1 MTYLCEGAGMA
12 DYSAPIW
19 DIQFILEEL
28 ALVDKIAEYDDFTE
42 FDSSLVEPVL
52 AEAARF
58 IEETIAPL
66 NATSD
71 QQGSV
76 RADDGSITTPAGFVE
91 AYRAFVDAGWQS
103 VPFDPAYG
111 GGGFPWVIALALQEM
126 LNSACMSFAL
136 CPLLTQ
142 GAIDLLSEHADEA
155 QKETWLRP
163 LVSGEWSATM
173 NLTEP
178 DAGSDVGALR
188 AKAIRADDGTYR
200 ISGQKIFIT
209 YGEHDMVDNIVHLVL
224 ARTPDAP
231 AGTRGI
237 STFIVPKFLLDD
249 DGQPTIR
256 NDVSCTSIEHKLGI
270 HGSPTCVLQFG
281 DGDGAVGYLIG
292 EENRGMSYMFT
303 MMNNARL
310 SVGVQGLAIAERAYQ
325 DAVEYASERRQG
337 RALGAPA
344 GTSSPI
350 IEHLDVRRNLLT
362 MKAYIEAMRGLA
374 FLDAAAVDAE
384 GHHADP
390 DGRTRGGE
398 RAALLTPIT
407 KAWCTDLG
415 VELTSIAVQVHGGM
429 GFVEETGVAQHYRD
443 ARINP
448 IYEGTNGIQALDL
461 VTRKL
466 PVDGGRVL
474 TELLDDI
481 DRTAVEAI
489 DVGGDIETMGHQLRA
504 SNEVVRKTSATLLE
518 RLGAEPADAFAGAT
532 PYLTML
538 GQHAG
543 GWTLVRQALAAAR
556 RLAEGDD
563 DHRLTAKVHTAGFY
577 CDQLLPLAA
586 AQEAA
591 VLGSADA
598 LLALTVEQFG

>member
-1 MTYLCEGAGMA
+1 MA
-12 DYSAPIW
+12 DYSAPLW
-19 DIQFILEEL
+19 DIRFILDE
-28 ALVDKIAEYDDFTE
+28 IADVATIGTYPDFAD
-42 FDSSLVEPVL
+42 FDPEMVEPL
-52 AEAARF
+52 LDEAGRF

-66 NATSD
+66 NRQSD

-76 RADDGSITTPAGFVE
+76 WNDDYSVTTPDGFIA
-91 AYRAFVDAGWQS
+91 AYKAYAEAGWQS

-111 GGGFPWVIALALQEM
+111 GGGFPWVMSIALQEM

-142 GAIDLLSEHADEA
+142 GAIDLIHEHSDEE

-163 LVSGEWSATM
+163 LISGEWSATM

-188 AKAIRADDGTYR
+188 TKAEPAGDGTYR

-224 ARTPDAP
+224 ARTPGAP
-231 AGTRGI
+231 PGTKGI
-237 STFIVPKFLLDD
+237 STFIVPKYLLDE
-249 DGQPTIR
+249 DGKPSVR
-256 NDVSCTSIEHKLGI
+256 NDVNCTSIEHKLGI

-281 DGDGAVGYLIG
+281 DNDGAVGYLIG
-292 EENRGMSYMFT
+292 EENRGMAYMFT

-325 DAVEYASERRQG
+325 DAVDYSKERKQG

-350 IEHLDVRRNLLT
+350 IEHADVRRTLMT
-362 MKAYIEAMRGLA
+362 MKAYIEAMRGVA

-384 GHHADP
+384 GHHP
-390 DGRTRGGE
+390 DEAGRE
-398 RAALLTPIT
+398 AAAARAALLTPIT
-407 KAWCTDLG
+407 KGWCTDLG
-415 VELTSIAVQVHGGM
+415 VELTSMAVQIHGGM

-461 VTRKL
+461 VARKL
-466 PVDGGRVL
+466 PLDGGAVVAS
-474 TELLDDI
+474 LLDEI
-481 DRTAVEAI
+481 DATATAAQDGGEAMA
-489 DVGGDIETMGHQLRA
+489 TMGAALA
-504 SNEVVRKTSATLLE
+504 TSAASVRATTMKVIE
-518 RLGAEPADAFAGAT
+518 RLSSSPADAFAGAT
-532 PYLTML
+532 PYAKML
-538 GQHAG
+538 GQLVG
-543 GWTLVRQALAAAR
+543 GWSLVRQAQAAQR
-556 RLAEGDD
+556 RIEGGDD
-563 DHRLTAKVHTAGFY
+563 DVRLSNKITTASFY

-586 AQEAA
+586 AQESA
-591 VLGSADA
+591 VLASADVLMA
-598 LLALTVEQFG
+598 LAAEQF

>member
-1 MTYLCEGAGMA
+1 MA

-19 DIQFILEEL
+19 NIQFILEEL
-28 ALVDKIAEYDDFTE
+28 AGIEDIAGYDGFGD
-42 FDSSLVEPVL
+42 FDSALVAPVL
-52 AEAARF
+52 SEAARF
-58 IEETIAPL
+58 IEDTIAPL
-66 NATSD
+66 NTVSD

-76 RADDGSITTPAGFVE
+76 RADDGSVVTPDGFIK
-91 AYRAFVDAGWQS
+91 AYKAFVDAGWPS

-136 CPLLTQ
+136 CPMLTQ
-142 GAIDLLSEHADEA
+142 GAIDLLSEHGDEE
-155 QKETWLRP
+155 QRETWLRP

-188 AKAIRADDGTYR
+188 AKAERHDDGTYR

-209 YGEHDMVDNIVHLVL
+209 YGEHDMVDNIIHLVL

-231 AGTRGI
+231 VGTRGI
-237 STFIVPKFLLDD
+237 STFIVPKFLLDE
-249 DGQPTIR
+249 DGNPTIR

-281 DGDGAVGYLIG
+281 DEGGAVGYLIG

-310 SVGVQGLAIAERAYQ
+310 SVGTQGLAIAERAYQ
-325 DAVEYASERRQG
+325 DAVGYATERTQG
-337 RALGAPA
+337 RALGAAA

-350 IEHLDVRRNLLT
+350 IEHVDVRRNLLT
-362 MKAYIEAMRGLA
+362 MKAYIEAMRGVA
-374 FLDAAAVDAE
+374 FLCAAAVDAQ
-384 GHHADP
+384 GHHPDA
-390 DGRTRGGE
+390 DGRERGGE

-415 VELTSIAVQVHGGM
+415 VEVASIAVQVHGGM

-466 PVDGGRVL
+466 PMDGGRVV
-474 TELLDDI
+474 TELLDEI
-481 DRTAVEAI
+481 DRTAAEATEL
-489 DVGGDIETMGHQLRA
+489 GGQLEAMGVALNE
-504 SNEVVRKTSATLLE
+504 SNVVVRRTSATLLE
-518 RLGAEPADAFAGAT
+518 RLAESQADAFAGAT
-532 PYLTML
+532 PYLAML
-538 GQHAG
+538 GQHTGA
-543 GWTLVRQALAAAR
+543 WTLVRQALAAHRRISAGDADP
-556 RLAEGDD
+556 RLAATL
-563 DHRLTAKVHTAGFY
+563 LTASFY
-577 CDQLLPLAA
+577 CEQLLPLAA
-586 AQEAA
+586 AQAPA
-591 VLGSADA
+591 VLARADV
-598 LLALTVEQFG
+598 LLGLSVEQFG

>member
-1 MTYLCEGAGMA
+1 MA
-12 DYSAPIW
+12 DYSAPLW
-19 DIQFILEEL
+19 DIRFALDEL
-28 ALVDKIAEYDDFTE
+28 AHVDAIGDYPDFAD
-42 FDSSLVEPVL
+42 FDPEMVEPL
-52 AEAARF
+52 LDEAARF
-58 IEETIAPL
+58 IENTIAPL
-66 NATSD
+66 NHQSD
-71 QQGSV
+71 QQGSQWH
-76 RADDGSITTPAGFVE
+76 ADNTVTTPDGFIAAYKAYVE
-91 AYRAFVDAGWQS
+91 AGWQS

-111 GGGFPWVIALALQEM
+111 GGGFPWVMSIALQEM

-142 GAIDLLSEHADEA
+142 GAIDLLHEHAGEEL
-155 QKETWLRP
+155 KETWLRP

-188 AKAIRADDGTYR
+188 TKAEPNGDGTYR

-231 AGTRGI
+231 VGTKGI
-237 STFIVPKFLLDD
+237 STFIVPKYLLDD
-249 DGQPTIR
+249 EGKPAIR

-281 DGDGAVGYLIG
+281 DNDGAVGYLIG

-325 DAVEYASERRQG
+325 DARDYANERKQG
-337 RALGAPA
+337 RALTAPA

-350 IEHLDVRRNLLT
+350 IEHPDVRRMLLT

-374 FLDAAAVDAE
+374 LLDAAAVDAE
-384 GHHADP
+384 GHHPDT
-390 DGRTRGGE
+390 DGREAAGN

-407 KAWCTDLG
+407 KGWCTDLG
-415 VELTSIAVQVHGGM
+415 VELTSMAVQVHGGM

-461 VTRKL
+461 VARKL
-466 PVDGGRVL
+466 PLDGGGAISA
-474 TELLDDI
+474 LLDEI
-481 DRTAVEAI
+481 DQTASLARDGGEALSA
-489 DVGGDIETMGHQLRA
+489 MGSSLQSSSSTVRA
-504 SNEVVRKTSATLLE
+504 TTTKLVE
-518 RLGAEPADAFAGAT
+518 RLSSNPADAFAGAT
-532 PYLTML
+532 PYLKML
-538 GQHAG
+538 GQLVG
-543 GWTLVRQALAAAR
+543 GWTLVRQAIAAQR
-556 RLAEGDD
+556 RLDEGEVDD
-563 DHRLTAKVHTAGFY
+563 RLDAKLVTASFY
-577 CDQLLPLAA
+577 CEQLLPLAA
-586 AQEAA
+586 AQVGA
-591 VLGSADA
+591 VLASADV
-598 LLALTVEQFG
+598 LMQLRPEQF

>member
-1 MTYLCEGAGMA
+1 MA
-12 DYSAPIW
+12 DYSAPLW
-19 DIQFILEEL
+19 DIRFILDEL
-28 ALVDKIAEYDDFTE
+28 ADIEAISQYPDFGD
-42 FDSSLVEPVL
+42 FDVEIVEPL
-52 AEAARF
+52 LGEAGRF
-58 IEETIAPL
+58 IEGTIAPL
-66 NATSD
+66 NRNSD
-71 QQGSV
+71 QQGS
-76 RADDGSITTPAGFVE
+76 RWSDDFNVTTPDGFVD
-91 AYRAFVDAGWQS
+91 AYKAYAEAGWQS

-111 GGGFPWVIALALQEM
+111 GGGFPWVMSIALQEM

-142 GAIDLLSEHADEA
+142 GAIDLIHEHSDEG

-188 AKAIRADDGTYR
+188 SKAEPAGDGTYR

-224 ARTPDAP
+224 ARTPEAP
-231 AGTRGI
+231 PGTKGI

-249 DGQPTIR
+249 DGNPTIR
-256 NDVSCTSIEHKLGI
+256 NDVKCTSIEHKLGI

-281 DGDGAVGYLIG
+281 DEGGAVGYLIG

-310 SVGVQGLAIAERAYQ
+310 SVGVQGLAIAERSYQ
-325 DAVEYASERRQG
+325 DAVDYANERKQG
-337 RALGAPA
+337 RALTAAP

-350 IEHLDVRRNLLT
+350 IEHPDVRRTLLT
-362 MKAYIEAMRGLA
+362 MKAYIEAMRGLC
-374 FLDAAAVDAE
+374 FLDAAAVDAQS
-384 GHHADP
+384 HHPNEA
-390 DGRTRGGE
+390 GRVAATS

-407 KAWCTDLG
+407 KGWCTDLG
-415 VELTSIAVQVHGGM
+415 VELTSMAVQVHGGM

-461 VTRKL
+461 VARKL
-466 PVDGGRVL
+466 PLDGGAAI
-474 TELLDDI
+474 TSLLDEI
-481 DRTAVEAI
+481 DATAALASDGNEALSSMGAALASANGT
-489 DVGGDIETMGHQLRA
+489 VRATTMKL
-504 SNEVVRKTSATLLE
+504 VE
-518 RLGAEPADAFAGAT
+518 RLAANPADAFAGAT
-532 PYLTML
+532 PYLRML
-538 GQHAG
+538 GQLVG
-543 GWTLVRQALAAAR
+543 GWTLVSQAIAAQR
-556 RLAEGDD
+556 RLDGGEQDD
-563 DHRLTAKVHTAGFY
+563 RLDTKLVTAGFY
-577 CDQLLPLAA
+577 CEQLLPLAG

-591 VLGSADA
+591 ALASADA
-598 LLALTVEQFG
+598 LMTLTADQF

>member
-1 MTYLCEGAGMA
+1 MA
-12 DYSAPIW
+12 DYSAPLW
-19 DIQFILEEL
+19 DIRFILDEL
-28 ALVDKIAEYDDFTE
+28 ADIQAIAEYPDFGE
-42 FDSSLVEPVL
+42 FDVEIVEPL
-52 AEAARF
+52 LGEAGRF

-66 NATSD
+66 NRNSD
-71 QQGSV
+71 EQGS
-76 RADDGSITTPAGFVE
+76 RWNADHTVTTPDGFID
-91 AYRAFVDAGWQS
+91 AYKAYAEAGWQS

-111 GGGFPWVIALALQEM
+111 GGGFPWVMSIALQEM

-142 GAIDLLSEHADEA
+142 GAIDLLHEHADEG

-188 AKAIRADDGTYR
+188 TKAEPAGDGTYR

-224 ARTPDAP
+224 ARTPGAP
-231 AGTRGI
+231 PGTKGI
-237 STFIVPKFLLDD
+237 STFIVPKFLLDE
-249 DGQPTIR
+249 DGKPSIR

-281 DGDGAVGYLIG
+281 DDDGAVGYLIG
-292 EENRGMSYMFT
+292 EENRGMAYMFT

-325 DAVEYASERRQG
+325 DAVDYANERKQG
-337 RALGAPA
+337 RALTAAP

-350 IEHLDVRRNLLT
+350 IEHPDVRRTLLT
-362 MKAYIEAMRGLA
+362 MKAYIEAMRGLC

-384 GHHADP
+384 THHPDP
-390 DGRTRGGE
+390 AGRE
-398 RAALLTPIT
+398 AAAARAALLTPIT
-407 KAWCTDLG
+407 KGWCTDLG
-415 VELTSIAVQVHGGM
+415 VELTSMAVQVHGGM

-461 VTRKL
+461 VARKL
-466 PVDGGRVL
+466 PLDGGAVIGK
-474 TELLDDI
+474 LLDEI
-481 DRTAVEAI
+481 DAVAAEASS
-489 DVGGDIETMGHQLRA
+489 GGEALATMGASLATANATVRA
-504 SNEVVRKTSATLLE
+504 TTMKIVE
-518 RLGAEPADAFAGAT
+518 RLGANPADAFAGAT

-538 GQHAG
+538 GQLVG
-543 GWTLVRQALAAAR
+543 GWTLVRQALAAQR
-556 RLAEGDD
+556 RLDAGEDD
-563 DHRLTAKVHTAGFY
+563 EQLRTKLITAGFY

-586 AQEAA
+586 AHEPA
-591 VLGSADA
+591 VLASADV
-598 LLALTVEQFG
+598 LMALTPEQF

>member
-1 MTYLCEGAGMA
+1 MA

-28 ALVDKIAEYDDFTE
+28 AGVDGIAEYDDFTE
-42 FDSSLVEPVL
+42 FDSTLVEPVL

-66 NATSD
+66 NSISD

-76 RADDGSITTPAGFVE
+76 RADDGSVATPEGFIE
-91 AYRAFVDAGWQS
+91 AYKAYVDSGWQA

-142 GAIDLLSEHADEA
+142 GAIDLLSEHADEEL
-155 QKETWLRP
+155 KETWLRP

-188 AKAIRADDGTYR
+188 AKAVRENDGTYR

-231 AGTRGI
+231 VGTRGI
-237 STFIVPKFLLDD
+237 STFIVPKFLLDE
-249 DGQPTIR
+249 DGKPTIR
-256 NDVSCTSIEHKLGI
+256 NDVACTSIEHKLGI

-281 DGDGAVGYLIG
+281 DEGGAVGYLIG

-325 DAVEYASERRQG
+325 DAVEYASDRKQG
-337 RALGAPA
+337 RALGAEA

-384 GHHADP
+384 GHHPDP
-390 DGRTRGGE
+390 EGRIRGGE
-398 RAALLTPIT
+398 RAALLTPIM

-466 PVDGGRVL
+466 PMDGGRVL
-474 TELLDDI
+474 IDLLDDI
-481 DRTAVEAI
+481 DRTAGEAI
-489 DVGGDIETMGHQLRA
+489 DAGHELEVMGLRLRE
-504 SNEVVRKTSATLLE
+504 SNEIVRKTSATLLE
-518 RLGAEPADAFAGAT
+518 RLAARPADAFAGAT

-543 GWTLVRQALAAAR
+543 AWTLVRQAIAATTRMAS
-556 RLAEGDD
+556 GDD
-563 DHRLTAKVHTAGFY
+563 DQRLAAKLHTAAFY
-577 CDQLLPLAA
+577 CEQLLPLAA
-586 AQEAA
+586 AQEPA
-591 VLGSADA
+591 VLASADA

>member
-1 MTYLCEGAGMA
+1 MA
-12 DYSAPIW
+12 DYSAPLW
-19 DIQFILEEL
+19 DLQFILNAIAQADEIVQYPDFADVDIEMFEPLLEE
-28 ALVDKIAEYDDFTE
+28 
-42 FDSSLVEPVL
+42 S
-52 AEAARF
+52 ARF
-58 IEETIAPL
+58 IEGTIAPL
-66 NATSD
+66 NRVSD
-71 QQGSV
+71 EQGSQWN
-76 RADDGSITTPAGFVE
+76 DDLSVTTPEGFIA
-91 AYRAFVDAGWQS
+91 AYQAYVDAGWQTL
-103 VPFDPAYG
+103 PFDPAYG
-111 GGGFPWVIALALQEM
+111 GGGMPWVMALALQEM

-142 GAIDLLSEHADEA
+142 GAIDLISHHSDEG

-188 AKAIRADDGTYR
+188 TKAEPAGDGTYR

-209 YGEHDMVDNIVHLVL
+209 YGEHDMADNIVHLVL

-231 AGTRGI
+231 PGTKGI

-249 DGQPTIR
+249 DGKPTIR
-256 NDVSCTSIEHKLGI
+256 NDVQCTSIEHKLGI

-281 DGDGAVGYLIG
+281 EEDGAVGYLIG
-292 EENRGMSYMFT
+292 EENRGMAYMFT

-310 SVGVQGLAIAERAYQ
+310 SVGVQGIAIAERAYQ
-325 DAVEYASERRQG
+325 DAVGSAHERTQG

-350 IEHLDVRRNLLT
+350 IEHVDVRRNLLT
-362 MKAYIEAMRGLA
+362 MKAYIEAMRGVA

-384 GHHADP
+384 GHHPDE
-390 DGRTRGGE
+390 DGRARGAE
-398 RAALLTPIT
+398 RAALLTPIV
-407 KAWCTDLG
+407 KGWCTDLG

-461 VTRKL
+461 LSRKL
-466 PVDGGRVL
+466 PLDSGRVI
-474 TELLDDI
+474 TELFNDI
-481 DRTAVEAI
+481 DATADVASTSGEA
-489 DVGGDIETMGHQLRA
+489 TAAMGAAL
-504 SNEVVRKTSATLLE
+504 KTASATVQATTAKLME
-518 RLGAEPADAFAGAT
+518 RLGSNPADAMAGAT

-538 GQHAG
+538 GQLVG
-543 GWTLVRQALAAAR
+543 GWSMVLQANAAQARIDAGDSDERLAAK
-556 RLAEGDD
+556 LI
-563 DHRLTAKVHTAGFY
+563 TASFY
-577 CDQLLPLAA
+577 CDQLLPLAQ

-591 VLGSADA
+591 VLGSAE
-598 LLALTVEQFG
+598 ALTALDPALF